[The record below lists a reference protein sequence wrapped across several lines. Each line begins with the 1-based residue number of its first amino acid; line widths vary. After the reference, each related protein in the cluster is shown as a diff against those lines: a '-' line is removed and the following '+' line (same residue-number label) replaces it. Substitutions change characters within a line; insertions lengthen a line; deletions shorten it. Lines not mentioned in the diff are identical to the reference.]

1 MDGVQGR
8 RQDDPAE
15 SLYLLISG
23 RVRLVRQDPTGR
35 EPARLE
41 GEVRSRRCC
50 EAKPARLPLARD
62 PGQGL

>member
-1 MDGVQGR
+1 MQVVVSYLC

-35 EPARLE
+35 EPARLD
-41 GEVRSRRCC
+41 GEV
-50 EAKPARLPLARD
+50 
-62 PGQGL
+62 